1 MSGIVNSTGAR
12 SGNIGTITQTT
23 GDVSL
28 AGTQTLTNKTLTG
41 PVMTAPVLGT
51 PASGVVTNLTGTL
64 GSAVKGGVWGTCS
77 FLARRG
83 SDPGWGSYNHGA
95 VLQFDNDST
104 GEAHDTDSCYN
115 TSTMEFTA
123 PAAGVYYFWMS
134 IYTAQDD
141 ATNGF
146 CFDKGN
152 GNGVD
157 ITTSAANLFTMS
169 VDTTDDH
176 ILNGSIVLTLSSSD
190 AIRVVANIDSHV
202 YIAHS
207 AWGGCRLG

>member
-1 MSGIVNSTGAR
+1 
-12 SGNIGTITQTT
+12 
-23 GDVSL
+23 
-28 AGTQTLTNKTLTG
+28 
-41 PVMTAPVLGT
+41 
-51 PASGVVTNLTGTL
+51 
-64 GSAVKGGVWGTCS
+64 VKGGVWGTCS

-104 GEAHDTDSCYN
+104 GAAHDTDSCYN

-146 CFDKGN
+146 CFDTGAGN
-152 GNGVD
+152 GID
-157 ITTSAANLFTMS
+157 CTQSAANLFSMS
-169 VDTTDDH
+169 IGTTDDH
-176 ILNGSIVLTLSSSD
+176 ILGGSLVLTLSALATISV
-190 AIRVVANIDSHV
+190 IANVDSHC

-207 AWGGCRLG
+207 CWGGCRLG